1 MTKPKSNFYYL
12 LLSVKVTSNRKA
24 LLDSFISLMAS
35 DFLVY
40 PLTNDVKMMKL
51 SNVLS
56 SLMVAIS
63 SRDNLATMYS
73 SYGSF
78 CTFISKMA

>member
-1 MTKPKSNFYYL
+1 MTFFLIFLSSAITKPKSNFDYL
-12 LLSVKVTSNRKA
+12 LLSVKVTSNKKA
-24 LLDSFISLMAS
+24 LLDYFISLMAS

-63 SRDNLATMYS
+63 SRDNLATMYNS
-73 SYGSF
+73 
-78 CTFISKMA
+78 